1 MGEQQMSS
9 AAGRKRRILFIDRD
23 GTLIIEPADE
33 QIDSLE
39 KLELVPG
46 VIPALL
52 ELKKAGYEFVIVSNQ
67 DGLGTESYPTPDYE
81 IPQRK
86 MIDLFDSQGI
96 TFSAVHVDPHFEHE
110 NSPERKPGIGM
121 VLDYL
126 KSGELDLEDSWVI
139 GDRETDL
146 QLAANM
152 GIGGIRLGEGFEDW
166 ASISHRLVKQPRQAV
181 VERRTN
187 ETDIRVF
194 VDLDASGSE
203 VGSDVDT
210 GIGFFDHMLDQ
221 LASHGG
227 FRLELLCR
235 GDLEIDEHHTVE
247 DCALALGQALN
258 AALGERRGIGR
269 YGFLLPMDESLATVA
284 VDLSGRPAFQ
294 FNAEFPRDNVGELST
309 EMVRHFFASLSQALG
324 ASIHLEVK
332 GENTHHMIEAL
343 FKGAGRALKPALA
356 RQGSELPSTKGML

>member
-1 MGEQQMSS
+1 MNS
-9 AAGRKRRILFIDRD
+9 RKRRILFVDRD
-23 GTLIIEPADE
+23 GTLIREPADE
-33 QIDSLE
+33 QVDSLD

-52 ELKKAGYEFVIVSNQ
+52 ELLDAGYELVIVSNQ
-67 DGLGTESYPTPDYE
+67 DGLGTDSFPTPDYE
-81 IPQRK
+81 IPQQK
-86 MIDLFDSQGI
+86 MMDIFSSQGI
-96 TFSAVHVDPHFEHE
+96 HFADVLIDPHFEHE
-110 NSPERKPGIGM
+110 NAPTRKPGIGL

-146 QLAANM
+146 QLAENM
-152 GIGGIRLGEGFEDW
+152 GIGGLRIGDGFDDW
-166 ASISHRLVKQPRQAV
+166 DSITHQLINRPRQAG
-181 VERRTN
+181 VERKTN

-194 VDLDASGSE
+194 VDLDAGGSSE
-203 VGSDVDT
+203 VAT

-227 FRLELLCR
+227 FRLELKCQ

-247 DCALALGQALN
+247 DCALALGQALDS
-258 AALGERRGIGR
+258 ALGDRRGIGR
-269 YGFLLPMDESLATVA
+269 YGFVLPMDESLAQVA
-284 VDLSGRPAFQ
+284 VDLSGRPALVFE
-294 FNAEFPRDNVGELST
+294 ADFPRDSVGTFST
-309 EMVRHFFASLSQALG
+309 EMVRHFFASLSQSLG
-324 ASIHLEVK
+324 AAIHLQVR

-356 RQGSELPSTKGML
+356 RQGNELPSTKGML